1 MENVRSYVFYFA
13 LGEKMTK
20 KQQNYKKALLRL
32 VHTSKMYKEVY
43 ANDRELW
50 EEFLKRTYGVKSS
63 KHLSISELESLV
75 DYLNYRTKKIK
86 VEPATN
92 NQIRYMSHLWEKKG
106 KIKGVFGLLKFVRKR
121 MGFDVFKL
129 KDLSKEQATKVII
142 ALTKL

>member
-63 KHLSISELESLV
+63 KYLSISELEGLV

-92 NQIRYMSHLWEKKG
+92 NQIRYMTHLWEKKG

-121 MGFDVFKL
+121 MGFNVFKL